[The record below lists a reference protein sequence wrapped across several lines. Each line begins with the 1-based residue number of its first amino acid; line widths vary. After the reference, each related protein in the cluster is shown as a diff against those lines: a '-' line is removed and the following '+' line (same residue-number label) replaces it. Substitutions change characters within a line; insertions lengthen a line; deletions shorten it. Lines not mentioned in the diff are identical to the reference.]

1 MPSFFPN
8 IAVVVDERAKLAPTF
23 PPKLTAL
30 DTPLVAAIELVTA
43 LPSVFATAVPT
54 VRPVLFPTVFARNV
68 KEIIDSSEYD
78 AENKGAYKGSLL
90 TRFNHYVMVLME

>member
-1 MPSFFPN
+1 MRKRLLSLGLIMVLCFSLTGCKSSDYKKAVEFPN

-54 VRPVLFPTVFARNV
+54 VRPVLFPTVFASPFV
-68 KEIIDSSEYD
+68 IV
-78 AENKGAYKGSLL
+78 
-90 TRFNHYVMVLME
+90 F

>member
-54 VRPVLFPTVFARNV
+54 VLPVLLPRVLAVPLVIVFIAVFPKAFAV
-68 KEIIDSSEYD
+68 
-78 AENKGAYKGSLL
+78 LL
-90 TRFNHYVMVLME
+90 FQP